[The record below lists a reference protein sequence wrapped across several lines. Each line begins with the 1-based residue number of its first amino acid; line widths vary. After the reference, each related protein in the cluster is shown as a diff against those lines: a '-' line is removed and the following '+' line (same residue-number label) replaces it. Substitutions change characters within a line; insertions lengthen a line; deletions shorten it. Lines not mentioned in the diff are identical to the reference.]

1 VNSESHS
8 ESKPR
13 AVLIPC
19 VSKPITGEIR
29 VPGSKSLTNRAVLCA
44 AMAQGQSVL
53 DGVLESEDTIVMI
66 DAWRKLG
73 LRIDWDRD
81 RCQAVIAGCGGQ
93 PPIHQANLFVAN
105 SGTSIRFLTAALAA
119 THGEYVLDGVPRMRQ
134 RPIGDLIRGLGHW
147 GADLSSENFTNADCP
162 PVKLRAKGLRGGRSS
177 VRGDVSSQF
186 LSGML
191 MAAPYC
197 QSPVKLSVL
206 GELVSKPYVDMT
218 LAVMRSFGVDFKATA
233 MSNGDSLS
241 YQIDAPQKYRGTRYR
256 IEPDA
261 SAASYFWAAAA
272 ITGGRVRV
280 LGLGPDA
287 LQGDVGFVKV
297 LQKMGS
303 QVTSGVDQNGESW
316 IEVSDRASHGVDINM
331 SDISD
336 TVQTLAAVALFADS
350 PTRVRGVAHNRYK
363 ETDRIG
369 DLITE
374 IRRLGAEAQEHE
386 DGLTIFPKPLHR
398 CEIQTYRDHRMAMS
412 FALVAMMVPGC
423 LVLDPRCTEKT
434 YPKYF
439 EDLGR
444 MIGHAAEYL

>member
-1 VNSESHS
+1 
-8 ESKPR
+8 
-13 AVLIPC
+13 
-19 VSKPITGEIR
+19 
-29 VPGSKSLTNRAVLCA
+29 
-44 AMAQGQSVL
+44 MAQGRSVL

-81 RCQAVIAGCGGQ
+81 RCQAVIEGCGGQ
-93 PPIHQANLFVAN
+93 PTIDRGDLFVAN

-119 THGEYVLDGVPRMRQ
+119 THGQYILDGVPRMRQ

-147 GADLSSENFTNADCP
+147 GAELKSENIANADCP
-162 PVKLRAKGLRGGRSS
+162 PVSLKARGLRGGKSA

-197 QSPVKLSVL
+197 QSPVELSVL
-206 GELVSKPYVDMT
+206 GDLVSKPYVDMT
-218 LAVMRSFGVDFKATA
+218 LAVMRSFGVEVKTTA
-233 MSNGDSLS
+233 MEGVSSLS
-241 YQIDAPQKYRGTRYR
+241 YQIDAPQKYQGTRYG

-280 LGLGPDA
+280 VGLGLDA

-297 LQKMGS
+297 LEQMGS
-303 QVTSGVDQNGESW
+303 QVTTGVDPNGESW
-316 IEVSDRASHGVDINM
+316 IEVSGRASHGVDMNM

-350 PTRVRGVAHNRYK
+350 PTRVRGVAHNRHK

-386 DGLTIFPKPLHR
+386 DGLTIFPKPLHG
-398 CEIQTYRDHRMAMS
+398 CNIQTYRDHRMAMS

-434 YPKYF
+434 YPRYF

-444 MIGHAAEYL
+444 MIGRAAEYL

>member
-1 VNSESHS
+1 
-8 ESKPR
+8 
-13 AVLIPC
+13 
-19 VSKPITGEIR
+19 
-29 VPGSKSLTNRAVLCA
+29 
-44 AMAQGQSVL
+44 MAQGRSVL

-81 RCQAVIAGCGGQ
+81 RCQAVIEGCGGQ
-93 PPIHQANLFVAN
+93 PTIDRGDLFVAN

-119 THGEYVLDGVPRMRQ
+119 THGQYILDGVPRMRQ

-147 GADLSSENFTNADCP
+147 GAELKSENIANADCP
-162 PVKLRAKGLRGGRSS
+162 PVSLKARGLRGGKSS

-197 QSPVKLSVL
+197 QSPVELSVL
-206 GELVSKPYVDMT
+206 GDLVSKPYVDMT
-218 LAVMRSFGVDFKATA
+218 LAVMRSFGVEVKTTA
-233 MSNGDSLS
+233 MEGVSSLS
-241 YQIDAPQKYRGTRYR
+241 YQIDAPQKYQGTRYG

-280 LGLGPDA
+280 VGLGLDA

-297 LQKMGS
+297 LEQMGS
-303 QVTSGVDQNGESW
+303 QVTTGVAPNGESW
-316 IEVSDRASHGVDINM
+316 IEVSGRASHGVDMNM

-350 PTRVRGVAHNRYK
+350 PTRVRGVAHNRHK

-386 DGLTIFPKPLHR
+386 DGLTIFPKPLHG
-398 CEIQTYRDHRMAMS
+398 CDIQTYRDHRMAMS

-434 YPKYF
+434 YPRYF

-444 MIGHAAEYL
+444 MIGRAAEYL

>member
-1 VNSESHS
+1 MNSESHS

-44 AMAQGQSVL
+44 AMAQGQTVL

-287 LQGDVGFVKV
+287 LQGDVG
-297 LQKMGS
+297 
-303 QVTSGVDQNGESW
+303 
-316 IEVSDRASHGVDINM
+316 
-331 SDISD
+331 
-336 TVQTLAAVALFADS
+336 
-350 PTRVRGVAHNRYK
+350 
-363 ETDRIG
+363 
-369 DLITE
+369 
-374 IRRLGAEAQEHE
+374 
-386 DGLTIFPKPLHR
+386 
-398 CEIQTYRDHRMAMS
+398 
-412 FALVAMMVPGC
+412 
-423 LVLDPRCTEKT
+423 
-434 YPKYF
+434 
-439 EDLGR
+439 
-444 MIGHAAEYL
+444 

>member
-8 ESKPR
+8 ESRPR
-13 AVLIPC
+13 AVSIPC

-44 AMAQGQSVL
+44 AMAQGRSVL

-81 RCQAVIAGCGGQ
+81 RCQAVIEGCGGQ
-93 PPIHQANLFVAN
+93 PPIDRGDLFVAN

-119 THGEYVLDGVPRMRQ
+119 THGEYILDGVPRMRE
-134 RPIGDLIRGLGHW
+134 RPIGDLIHGLRHL
-147 GADLSSENFTNADCP
+147 GADLSSENVTNADCP
-162 PVKLRAKGLRGGRSS
+162 PVRLRAKGLRGGRSS

-197 QSPVKLSVL
+197 QTPVELSVL
-206 GELVSKPYVDMT
+206 GNLVSKPYVDMT
-218 LAVMRSFGVDFKATA
+218 LAVMRSFGVDAKTTSIAGATPL
-233 MSNGDSLS
+233 N
-241 YQIDAPQKYRGTRYR
+241 YQIDAPRKYQGTQYR

-297 LQKMGS
+297 LEQMGS

-350 PTRVRGVAHNRYK
+350 PTRVRGVAHNRHK

-386 DGLTIFPKPLHR
+386 DGLTIFPKPLHP
-398 CEIQTYRDHRMAMS
+398 CEIHTYRDHRMAMS
-412 FALVAMMVPGC
+412 LALVAMMVPGC